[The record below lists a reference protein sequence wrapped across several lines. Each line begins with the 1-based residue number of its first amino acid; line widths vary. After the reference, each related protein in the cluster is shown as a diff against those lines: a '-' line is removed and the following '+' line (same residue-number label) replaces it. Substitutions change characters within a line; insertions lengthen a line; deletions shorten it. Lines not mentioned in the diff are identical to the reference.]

1 MEKERNK
8 EKDGQGKEGQG
19 SKRGEKTT
27 MSEAHIT
34 YSTLA

>member
-8 EKDGQGKEGQG
+8 EKDKGKEGQG